1 MDLNILCNEV
11 LLRIETLKDFDNIA
25 EEQVT
30 PPLEFQNIIGI
41 VGQRGSG
48 KSTLLQFVCK
58 KLKEEGHFVSPI
70 VRPEKVAPLQSLNE
84 FVLAGI
90 SKHYEAMYR
99 ELNALPDK
107 DKDEKLRQDVIEALR
122 QLTRLS
128 ENNIRSSA
136 KFQKNLDNSVDDDF
150 FLSGSKQAAESSLK
164 FDGIQLGKVLQTLF
178 QLESTLHK
186 PSESEDRL
194 KSEDRFLIIPC
205 DDCDSVP
212 SLLPHFI
219 FDMAK
224 LSVPRIVILFA
235 YNMEALRRAVATQV
249 ITPIKDINEMMKEL
263 HLSQDSDISSEIV
276 NIIRKFSPES
286 MRVYLPEA
294 NHPIERYEYFF
305 LEEEEMLK
313 NLLTKIILDG
323 DEGITFR
330 HLLDLSLYIKDAQ
343 VPIFTPLIHILPKS
357 RRGLFNIH
365 RLLQLIIKKSN
376 KKKIDNFEDIKAVI
390 HSLFNN
396 NDLLPESIMDT
407 IKQRMTWHTDNKIT
421 VDNRSI
427 AVHPSLQNMTYI
439 YEEGNISILVNRI
452 VEYHANVNEGE
463 AERKY
468 AETHEHNIFSWMCL
482 INELRTFNEEGRWE
496 SFPKPIGDFWDPIKL
511 VINHERRPCAL
522 AMQPYHTSYIPY
534 LLYDHLWS
542 KLMTNLQTMNKNKP
556 TPGTDH
562 QRDLAGLVHLWLVCR
577 IPFKDPID
585 VPQLFDNE
593 NNLDSAVSAWKK
605 NVAEVVRM
613 VIKDHNSKEK
623 LYRWAFPLTL
633 EYGMCFL
640 HAASSFLFSDT
651 QLQWLKQDIIPQFKP
666 WYDESNENLLLQFF
680 EKIINRCGKIDGER
694 IFNDAKEAAKALDDQ
709 RAQEAITEKELQYKL
724 RMAGFS
730 VEPLLMGLQK
740 ANILTDKDIH
750 DIMTHGLSPIH
761 INKITIGTGDQ
772 ADAILASLA
781 GLIVPQSTAS
791 MNKAD

>member
-1 MDLNILCNEV
+1 MELNDLCSEI
-11 LLRIETLKDFDNIA
+11 LLRIETLKDFENIA
-25 EEQVT
+25 EEQMA
-30 PPLEFQNIIGI
+30 PPLEFQNVIGI

-58 KLKEEGHFVSPI
+58 ELKKDGHFLLPI

-99 ELNALPDK
+99 ELNARPDK
-107 DKDEKLRQDVIEALR
+107 NETLELRQDVTEALR

-128 ENNIRSSA
+128 ENSIRSSA
-136 KFQKNLDNSVDDDF
+136 KFQKNLGNSVDDDF

-164 FDGIQLGKVLQTLF
+164 FDGSQLNMVLKTLF
-178 QLESTLHK
+178 QLESTVQKSAEL
-186 PSESEDRL
+186 EDRL
-194 KSEDRFLIIPC
+194 LIIPC
-205 DDCDSVP
+205 DDCDSIP
-212 SLLPHFI
+212 SFLPHLI

-249 ITPIKDINEMMKEL
+249 IAPIKDINEMMKEL
-263 HLSQDSDISSEIV
+263 HLSQDSDISSEVV
-276 NIIRKFSPES
+276 NIIRKFSPEN

-305 LEEEEMLK
+305 SEEEEMLK
-313 NLLTKIILDG
+313 NLLAKIILDR

-330 HLLDLSLYIKDAQ
+330 HLLDLSLYLKDAQ
-343 VPIFTPLIHILPKS
+343 APIFTPLIHIFPKS

-365 RLLQLIIKKSN
+365 RLLQLIIKKSE
-376 KKKIDNFEDIKAVI
+376 KGEIDNFKDIKAI
-390 HSLFNN
+390 IYSLFNN
-396 NDLLPESIMDT
+396 NDLLPESIVDT
-407 IKQRMTWHTDNKIT
+407 IEQRMIWHTDNKIT
-421 VDNRSI
+421 VDNRNTDVQAS
-427 AVHPSLQNMTYI
+427 SRGMTHI
-439 YEEGNISILVNRI
+439 YEKDNVLIRTEQLVA
-452 VEYHANVNEGE
+452 YHAVISKDGGE
-463 AERKY
+463 EQY
-468 AETHEHNIFSWMCL
+468 AESHERNIFSWMCF
-482 INELRTFNEEGRWE
+482 INELAAFNHGGQWG
-496 SFPKPIGDFWDPIKL
+496 SFPKPSGDPWKPIRL
-511 VINHERRPCAL
+511 VINHEPRSCVLAL
-522 AMQPYHTSYIPY
+522 QPAHVSYIPY
-534 LLYDHLWS
+534 LLYDHLWN
-542 KLMTNLQTMNKNKP
+542 KLMTNLETMNKGKP
-556 TPGTDH
+556 APATDH

-593 NNLDSAVSAWKK
+593 NNLDSAVSVWKE

-613 VIKDHNSKEK
+613 VIEDHNNKGK
-623 LYRWAFPLTL
+623 LYRWAFPLTF

-666 WYDESNENLLLQFF
+666 WHDESNENLLLKFF
-680 EKIINRCGKIDGER
+680 EAIITLCGKFDGER
-694 IFNDAKEAAKALDDQ
+694 IFKDAKEAAKALDDKK
-709 RAQEAITEKELQYKL
+709 AQEAIAEKELQYTL

-730 VEPLLMGLQK
+730 VEPLLTGLQK
-740 ANILTDKDIH
+740 AEILTDSDLKE
-750 DIMTHGLSPIH
+750 IMTHGLSPIH

-772 ADAILASLA
+772 AGAILKSLA
-781 GLIVPQSTAS
+781 GLIVPQSTEGI
-791 MNKAD
+791 NKVN